1 MEFNVDEINT
11 LQQQFTNVLQGIDH
25 VTQHIVDSLY
35 INIKN
40 MLINP
45 ARNTGIYRERKRKTK
60 HINKKPRRHG
70 KQVWYNEDCEVSRK
84 ECMLLKNSL
93 MHDNTT
99 HIQHQEFHK
108 KVQSYKKLVIK
119 TKQIYTKQFHREI
132 RSLKSRNP
140 KEFWKIIQT
149 ECKQNS
155 SGISSLIFTGFI
167 DHFRELN
174 SDPRFSGYNPQSN
187 TSLVPEND
195 VINHPFTLLEIKATI
210 KLLKNNKA
218 CGVDNVINEFF
229 KYCHNDCLELIVAFF
244 NIVLSTGYVP
254 TDWCL
259 GIICPIYKNK
269 GSIDEPDNYRGT
281 TLLSCT
287 CKLFTACLNSRLS
300 LYVNDDILGRE
311 QAGFREGYS
320 TIDHAFVLHLVIELY
335 Q

>member
-1 MEFNVDEINT
+1 
-11 LQQQFTNVLQGIDH
+11 
-25 VTQHIVDSLY
+25 
-35 INIKN
+35 

-60 HINKKPRRHG
+60 HINKNPRRHG

-93 MHDNTT
+93 IHDNTT
-99 HIQHQEFHK
+99 HIQHQEFHE
-108 KVQSYKKLVIK
+108 KVKSYKKLVIK

-149 ECKQNS
+149 ECKLNS

-195 VINHPFTLLEIKATI
+195 VINHPFTLLEIKAAI

-229 KYCHNDCLELIVAFF
+229 KYCHNDCLGLIVALF

-254 TDWCL
+254 
-259 GIICPIYKNK
+259 G
-269 GSIDEPDNYRGT
+269 
-281 TLLSCT
+281 
-287 CKLFTACLNSRLS
+287 
-300 LYVNDDILGRE
+300 V
-311 QAGFREGYS
+311 
-320 TIDHAFVLHLVIELY
+320 
-335 Q
+335 